1 MENSWENDIRDLDVQ
16 PEENLVLARGIK
28 KTFANSS
35 AQIDI
40 LKSVDLSLRIGETV
54 AIVGASGIGKS
65 TLLQILGTLDL
76 PDDGHLWFQGRNILK
91 LEPAQLAGFRNTSI
105 GFVFQFH
112 HLLPEFTALENAM
125 MPALISGMP
134 KQQAIRQAR
143 QLLDEVGLEHRLKHK
158 PGELSG
164 GEQQRVAI
172 ARALVMDP
180 EILLADEPTGNLDTE
195 TGKKIEDI
203 LVNLNTTK
211 KITLIVVTHNKLL
224 ADRMSG
230 RIGLR
235 DGKIYDF

>member
-1 MENSWENDIRDLDVQ
+1 MT
-16 PEENLVLARGIK
+16 NLSKTFVKDGNKIEVLRNLNLEIK
-28 KTFANSS
+28 KG
-35 AQIDI
+35 D
-40 LKSVDLSLRIGETV
+40 SLAV
-54 AIVGASGIGKS
+54 VGVSGAGKS
-65 TLLQILGTLDL
+65 TLIHILGTLDHPTSGTL
-76 PDDGHLWFQGRNILK
+76 SI
-91 LEPAQLAGFRNTSI
+91 AGKNVFEWSEKKIAAFRNSTI
-105 GFVFQFH
+105 GFVFQFNN
-112 HLLPEFTALENAM
+112 LLPEFSALENAM
-125 MPALISGMP
+125 MPALISGMS
-134 KQQAIRQAR
+134 KQQAIRQA
-143 QLLDEVGLEHRLKHK
+143 QSILDEVGLEHRLKHK

-172 ARALVMDP
+172 ARALVMEP

>member
-1 MENSWENDIRDLDVQ
+1 MILLT
-16 PEENLVLARGIK
+16 NLSKTFIKDGNKIEVLRNLNLEIK
-28 KTFANSS
+28 KG
-35 AQIDI
+35 D
-40 LKSVDLSLRIGETV
+40 SLAV
-54 AIVGASGIGKS
+54 VGVSGAGKS
-65 TLLQILGTLDL
+65 TLIHILGTLDHPTSGTL
-76 PDDGHLWFQGRNILK
+76 SIGGKNVFEWREKKI
-91 LEPAQLAGFRNTSI
+91 AAFRNSTI
-105 GFVFQFH
+105 GFVFQLNN
-112 HLLPEFTALENAM
+112 LLPEFSALENTM

-134 KQQAIRQAR
+134 KKQAHEKAS
-143 QLLDEVGLEHRLKHK
+143 QLLAEVGLENRLKHK

-172 ARALVMDP
+172 ARALVMEP

-203 LVNLNTTK
+203 LVNLNALK

-235 DGKIYDF
+235 DGKIL

>member
-1 MENSWENDIRDLDVQ
+1 MIILT
-16 PEENLVLARGIK
+16 NLSKTFVKDGNKIEVLRNLNLEIK
-28 KTFANSS
+28 KG
-35 AQIDI
+35 D
-40 LKSVDLSLRIGETV
+40 SLAV
-54 AIVGASGIGKS
+54 VGVSGAGKS
-65 TLLQILGTLDL
+65 TLIHILGTLDHPTSGTL
-76 PDDGHLWFQGRNILK
+76 SI
-91 LEPAQLAGFRNTSI
+91 AGKNVFEWSEKKIAAFRNSTI
-105 GFVFQFH
+105 GFVFQFNN
-112 HLLPEFTALENAM
+112 LLPEFSALENAM

>member
-1 MENSWENDIRDLDVQ
+1 MIILTNLSKTFVKDGNKIEVLRDL
-16 PEENLVLARGIK
+16 NLEIK
-28 KTFANSS
+28 KG
-35 AQIDI
+35 D
-40 LKSVDLSLRIGETV
+40 SLAV
-54 AIVGASGIGKS
+54 VGVSGAGKS
-65 TLLQILGTLDL
+65 TLIHILGTLDHPTSGTL
-76 PDDGHLWFQGRNILK
+76 SI
-91 LEPAQLAGFRNTSI
+91 AGKNVFDWSEKKIAAFRNSTI
-105 GFVFQFH
+105 GFVFQFNN
-112 HLLPEFTALENAM
+112 LLPEFSALENAM
-125 MPALISGMP
+125 MPALISGMS
-134 KQQAIRQAR
+134 KQQAIRQAS

-172 ARALVMDP
+172 ARALVMEP

-211 KITLIVVTHNKLL
+211 KITLNVVTNNKLL

>member
-1 MENSWENDIRDLDVQ
+1 MIILKDLS
-16 PEENLVLARGIK
+16 
-28 KTFANSS
+28 KTFVKDGNKIEVL
-35 AQIDI
+35 QNLNLEIQKGD
-40 LKSVDLSLRIGETV
+40 SLAV
-54 AIVGASGIGKS
+54 VGVSGAGKS
-65 TLLQILGTLDL
+65 TLIHILGTLDHPTAGTL
-76 PDDGHLWFQGRNILK
+76 SIAGHNVFEWREKKI
-91 LEPAQLAGFRNTSI
+91 ATFRNKTI
-105 GFVFQFH
+105 GFVFQFNN
-112 HLLPEFTALENAM
+112 LLPEFTALENAM
-125 MPALISGMP
+125 MPALISGLNK
-134 KQQAIRQAR
+134 KQSLDKAS
-143 QLLDEVGLEHRLKHK
+143 QLLQDVGLEHRLRHK

-172 ARALVMDP
+172 ARALVMEP

-203 LVNLNTTK
+203 LVKLNAEK